1 MFRRIVLLAVPVV
14 LSVSPMLNRPVLA
27 HHSTAAY
34 QEQEVVQKG
43 TVVEYDWG
51 NPHVVVVWDV
61 KDESGN
67 TVRWTG
73 GLASVSSLLAV
84 HQILEMIQYQKTPM
98 NLYVLL
104 SRKILTFDT
113 V

>member
-1 MFRRIVLLAVPVV
+1 MLRRSLIIIAVAVGFAC
-14 LSVSPMLNRPVLA
+14 PMLSRPLLA

-34 QEQEVVQKG
+34 SANEVTLKG

-61 KDESGN
+61 KDDSGN

-73 GLASVSSLLAV
+73 EL
-84 HQILEMIQYQKTPM
+84 P
-98 NLYVLL
+98 
-104 SRKILTFDT
+104 SRQGVGPYCFKCKAEW